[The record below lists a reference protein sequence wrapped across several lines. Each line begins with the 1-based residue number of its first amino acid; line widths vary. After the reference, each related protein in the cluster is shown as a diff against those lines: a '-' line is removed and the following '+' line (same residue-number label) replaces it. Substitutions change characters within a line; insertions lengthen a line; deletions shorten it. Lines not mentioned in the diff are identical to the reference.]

1 MKVHHQKKSY
11 AGRWLVKTLEIA
23 LVAGLVFVVLGVL
36 SDAFAPVTPEED
48 TVHTLEYRMVDDNPR
63 TFEVQPPQPQ
73 VTTYTAEDYFYMA
86 LAHQQS
92 SDYYEAIADYDRALK
107 SDPNGEIAATWLNRG
122 VAYEQLGNNDRA
134 MMDYYQWLR
143 RDGIERNYAGDLTSG
158 DQETVEMTPNALHI
172 FTFRAE
178 PGQDLTVAAESVVA
192 GMTDPIILVLDPKGN
207 PVAGDD
213 DILRQSGDL
222 VSMDSLIDG
231 ETLTYDGSGCMGNT
245 YTLLV
250 SHAGGG
256 SYGDV
261 QVSLNLD

>member
-1 MKVHHQKKSY
+1 MKVHHSKKSY
-11 AGRWLVKTLEIA
+11 AGRWLVKTLEVA

-36 SDAFAPVTPEED
+36 SDAFTPVTPQEQ
-48 TVHTLEYRMVDDNPR
+48 TVHTLEYRMMDDNPR

-73 VTTYTAEDYFYMA
+73 VTTYSAEDYFYMG
-86 LAHQQS
+86 LAHQQA
-92 SDYYEAIADYDRALK
+92 SDYQEAIADYDRAIVENR
-107 SDPNGEIAATWLNRG
+107 DIAATWLNRG
-122 VAYEQLGNNDRA
+122 VAYEQLGDSDSA
-134 MMDYYQWLR
+134 MLDYYQWMR
-143 RDGIERNYAGDLTSG
+143 RDGIESNYAGDLMSG
-158 DQETVEMTPNALHI
+158 DQEIVEMTPNALHI

-178 PGQDLTVAAESVVA
+178 PGQDLTVAAESVVE

-261 QVSLNLD
+261 QVSLDLD